1 MTLTCRPQTC
11 SLVTLFRRY
20 VFTKLEVSI
29 AFLHASRKS
38 ETQEGRTDRQ
48 TDGVQ
53 HLMLPSGEH
62 RKEVPDCTSAGKRW
76 VFYRVVTATDIDV
89 TSCQRQYEHRTC

>member
-11 SLVTLFRRY
+11 SLVTLFQRY
-20 VFTKLEVSI
+20 VSTKLEVSI
-29 AFLHASRKS
+29 AFMLRENRKHKKDG
-38 ETQEGRTDRQ
+38 QTDRR
-48 TDGVQ
+48 TGVQ

-62 RKEVPDCTSAGKRW
+62 REEVSDCTSAGKRW

-89 TSCQRQYEHRTC
+89 TSCQRQNEHRTR